1 MIRQLLVS
9 LVVVALAV
17 AAYVFLYPGAPDQL
31 ARLGLIAPPPPAAA
45 AAPAGGQGQGQGAPG
60 AAAGQG
66 QQAAAAGGG
75 QRPAGGGGFAGRG
88 GARTMVVVASPVAM
102 ATIND
107 KLTAIGDGAAAR
119 SVTVVSPAAGTLAE
133 LEVQPGQSVAA
144 GDVLGKLDS
153 EAEAIAYKRAELA
166 SQDADATLKRAQELA
181 NANNA
186 TTVQVTTAQ
195 LAADNARLALQN
207 ADLELKRRTITTPIA
222 GTVGL
227 FQANAGNTVTTQT
240 VITTIE
246 DSSHIRVSF
255 WVPERYAPVIRPGM
269 EVAAS
274 AVALPGQALS
284 GTVSAVDNKVD
295 PTSRTLEV
303 QADVANA
310 DGQLKPGMSF
320 SVSLTFAGEQ
330 FPAVDPLAI
339 QWSSGGAYVWK
350 LVDGKVQRTGVE
362 IIQRN
367 SDGVLVRGEL
377 AAGDQVVTQGVQQ
390 LTPNATVRLLDD
402 GGAAGGQRPSGD
414 GGATPA
420 AGGEAKPADPA
431 AAPGGQAGHRKGGGA
446 GQTQQGSAS

>member
-17 AAYVFLYPGAPDQL
+17 AGYVFLYPGAPDQL

-45 AAPAGGQGQGQGAPG
+45 AQAPAGGGQGQGA
-60 AAAGQG
+60 QG
-66 QQAAAAGGG
+66 QQAAAGGGG
-75 QRPAGGGGFAGRG
+75 QRPAGAAGGGGFGGRG

-107 KLTAIGDGAAAR
+107 KLTAIGEGAAAR

-133 LEVQPGQSVAA
+133 LTVQPGQSVSA
-144 GDVLGKLDS
+144 GDTLGRLDS
-153 EAEAIAYKRAELA
+153 DAEAIAYKRAELA
-166 SQDADATLKRAQELA
+166 SQDADAALKRAQELA
-181 NANNA
+181 SANNA

-195 LAADNARLALQN
+195 LAAENARLALQN
-207 ADLELKRRTITTPIA
+207 ADLDLKRRTITTPIA

-227 FQANAGNTVTTQT
+227 FQANPGNTVTTQT

-246 DSSHIRVSF
+246 DNSHIRVSF
-255 WVPERYAPVIRPGM
+255 WVPERYAPAIRPGM
-269 EVAAS
+269 DVSAS
-274 AVALPGQALS
+274 AVALPGVALS

-320 SVSLTFAGEQ
+320 SVSLTFPGQQ
-330 FPAVDPLAI
+330 FASVDPLAI

-350 LVDGKVQRTGVE
+350 LVDGKAQRTGVE

-377 AAGDQVVTQGVQQ
+377 VAGDQVVTQGVQQ
-390 LTPNATVRLLDD
+390 LTPNAAVRLLDD
-402 GGAAGGQRPSGD
+402 GGAAGGQRPAAGAAPAAD
-414 GGATPA
+414 GTGKPANPA
-420 AGGEAKPADPA
+420 AGSGQAAHRRDGEAA
-431 AAPGGQAGHRKGGGA
+431 KGN
-446 GQTQQGSAS
+446 AS

>member
-17 AAYVFLYPGAPDQL
+17 AGYVFLYPGAPDQL

-45 AAPAGGQGQGQGAPG
+45 QAIGGGGGQGGGAPG
-60 AAAGQG
+60 SPGPQAAAGAQRG
-66 QQAAAAGGG
+66 GGAGAPGGGRAGG
-75 QRPAGGGGFAGRG
+75 
-88 GARTMVVVASPVAM
+88 RTMVVVASPVGK

-107 KLTAIGDGAAAR
+107 KLTAIGEGAAAR
-119 SVTVVSPAAGTLAE
+119 SVTVISPAAGTLAE
-133 LEVQPGQSVAA
+133 LSVSPGQSVAA
-144 GDVLGKLDS
+144 GDILGRLDS
-153 EAEAIAYKRAELA
+153 EAEDIAYRRAELA

-207 ADLELKRRTITTPIA
+207 AELDLKRRTISTPIA

-227 FQANAGNTVTTQT
+227 FQANPGNSVTTQT
-240 VITTIE
+240 VLTTIE
-246 DSSHIRVSF
+246 DNSHIRVSF
-255 WVPERYAPVIRPGM
+255 WVPERYAPAIRPGM
-269 EVAAS
+269 EVTAA
-274 AVALPGQALS
+274 AVALPGETLA
-284 GTVSAVDNKVD
+284 GKVTAVDNKVD

-303 QADVANA
+303 QAEVANTE
-310 DGQLKPGMSF
+310 GQLRPGMSF
-320 SVSLTFAGEQ
+320 SVALSFAGQE
-330 FPAVDPLAI
+330 FPSVDPLAI

-350 LVDGKVQRTGVE
+350 LVDGKALRTGVE

-377 AAGDQVVTQGVQQ
+377 GAGDQVVTQGVQQ
-390 LTPNATVRLLDD
+390 LTPNASVRLLDD
-402 GGAAGGQRPSGD
+402 GTQAGQQPAGGQRPA
-414 GGATPA
+414 GGAGTTAAPA
-420 AGGEAKPADPA
+420 TGGETRPAT
-431 AAPGGQAGHRKGGGA
+431 